1 MANTMNYARAYLEML
16 DGVYKEGAKTAILE
30 ANSDKYRQGSMGAKS
45 LYIKKMT
52 ADGLG
57 TYGRSAGYVDGDIT
71 IDWEAKTFSQD
82 RGRRYKLDTMD
93 AVEAK
98 LQAGEMANE
107 IQRVQINPEIDMY
120 RFEKMYDAAYANAA
134 YVEATL
140 TEDTAVE
147 SIDTGIAA
155 MDDAEVPQDDR
166 ILFVSNTTYKLM
178 KASGEYF
185 NVRLGNVDSSVLN
198 RNITTFDD
206 MPLVK
211 VPKSRFNT
219 NFTFNDGTTGGQ
231 TAGGAVAT
239 GKEINFMIVSLS
251 AIVALVKH
259 VSPKLIAPE
268 INGFNDGWLFA
279 YRMYHDLFVL
289 DNKVNGI
296 YVHTKSA

>member
-1 MANTMNYARAYLEML
+1 MANSIDYARAYLEML
-16 DGVYKEGAKTAILE
+16 DGVYKEGSKTAILE
-30 ANSDKYRQGSMGAKS
+30 ANASQWRAGEMGAKS

-57 TYGRSAGYVDGDIT
+57 TYNRSSGYVDGDVT
-71 IDWEAKTFSQD
+71 VSWEAKTFSQD

-93 AVEAK
+93 ADEAK

-107 IQRVQINPEIDMY
+107 IQRVNINPEIDQY
-120 RFEKMYDAAYANAA
+120 RFEKLYDAAYANSA

-140 TEDTAVE
+140 TEDTVINA
-147 SIDTGIAA
+147 IDTGVAT
-155 MDDAEVPQDDR
+155 MDDSEVPQNDR
-166 ILFVSNTTYKLM
+166 ILFVSNTGYNLM
-178 KASGEYF
+178 KASGEFF
-185 NVRLGNVDSSVLN
+185 NARLSNLDSTVLN
-198 RNITTFDD
+198 RNIVTFDN
-206 MPLVK
+206 MPLIK
-211 VPKSRFNT
+211 VPKNRFNT

-251 AIVALVKH
+251 AIIAVMKH
-259 VSPKLIAPE
+259 VVPKLIAPE

-296 YVHTKSA
+296 YVHTKAA